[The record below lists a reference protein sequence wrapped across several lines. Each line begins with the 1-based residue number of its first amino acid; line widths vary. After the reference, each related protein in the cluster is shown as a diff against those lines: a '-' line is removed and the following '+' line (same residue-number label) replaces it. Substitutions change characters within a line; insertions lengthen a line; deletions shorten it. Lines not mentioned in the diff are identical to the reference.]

1 MDSKSSFKL
10 MIGKSDFSNKK
21 IFGDKPKKV
30 FDYYLMS
37 FKSFYGYSKY
47 FCPENRINFNFILRK
62 ANISKIL
69 NLFINL
75 LILLILSPTLLSQ
88 SAPSITL
95 TIRKT
100 SGFENILY
108 YYYVGM
114 PKNIFYDSRN
124 VVSDTARV
132 KTLLSRYLQFNCPS
146 TSCKIKLRWGKKLN
160 FENETD
166 VTQSSNNTSQNDQ
179 QETIPDSIVADD
191 MFKDMGYIISID
203 FS

>member
-75 LILLILSPTLLSQ
+75 LILLILSPTLLQ
-88 SAPSITL
+88 
-95 TIRKT
+95 
-100 SGFENILY
+100 FEKQAVL
-108 YYYVGM
+108 
-114 PKNIFYDSRN
+114 
-124 VVSDTARV
+124 
-132 KTLLSRYLQFNCPS
+132 
-146 TSCKIKLRWGKKLN
+146 KIY
-160 FENETD
+160 
-166 VTQSSNNTSQNDQ
+166 
-179 QETIPDSIVADD
+179 
-191 MFKDMGYIISID
+191 YIIIMLECLKIY
-203 FS
+203 FMIQEML